1 MAGYEGHVNKR
12 QRVDDAHY
20 DREDRHNP
28 EPSPVV
34 HVRGLSEYITEAD
47 LMQAVQH
54 FGTVNYIMMMGKRH
68 QALVEFADISGAK
81 NCVNYSLNNPIYVG
95 QQAAFF
101 NYSTS
106 QRIQRP
112 APGMGDDPNRPP
124 NHILLF
130 TVLNPQYPIT
140 VDVMQTI
147 CSAHGQVLRIV
158 IFKKNGVQAMIE
170 FENVDCATRAKQAL
184 NGADIYSGCC
194 TLKIEFANQ
203 TRLNVIRN
211 DSESWDYTNPNLD
224 KKHGIEETTSV
235 NGNEPA
241 GAGRPLLPDPR
252 YQAGSGP
259 PPPQGGYSQGQGGY
273 QQPPSSGYGPPPPPQ
288 GGGYGGAQG
297 GYGQNQG
304 YGAPQGGYGAPPSG
318 GYGAPPPQNSY
329 GGGGGG
335 YGEGDGYGGG
345 YNSGPPPRGGGGYD
359 DRYPPRDGGY
369 RDRGSYDSGD
379 RRGGRGGYRSGYSD
393 GPPGASGLS
402 QGAVIMVY
410 GLDNEMNCERLFNL
424 FCLYGNVVRIK
435 FLKSKD
441 NAAMVQMGDALAVDR
456 CMNML
461 NNTYFFGNK
470 LQLGH
475 SKQAFL
481 KDVAQP
487 HDLPDNTTSFKDFM
501 GSRNNRFSN
510 PEAASKNRIVA
521 PTEMLY
527 MYNIPPNF
535 SEDEVLEL
543 FDRSGAKKPS
553 KVKIFPSKSE
563 RSCTGLCEFES
574 KAWAIEALILTNH
587 VSIDN
592 PTGKAPFIFKLC
604 FSPNTISE
612 VGERRERMERVRGG
626 GDRGDREDRE

>member
-1 MAGYEGHVNKR
+1 MAAYDGHVSKR
-12 QRVDDAHY
+12 QRVDDNDHY
-20 DREDRHNP
+20 NREDRHNP
-28 EPSPVV
+28 QPSPVI
-34 HVRGLSEYITEAD
+34 HVRGLSEFVSEAD

-54 FGTVNYIMMMGKRH
+54 FGSVNYIMMMAKRH
-68 QALVEFADISGAK
+68 QALIEFEEIGGAK

-112 APGMGDDPNRPP
+112 APGMDDPNRPP

-130 TVLNPQYPIT
+130 TILNPQYPIT

-147 CSAHGQVLRIV
+147 CSAYGQVLRIV

-170 FENVDCATRAKQAL
+170 FENIECATRAKQSL

-211 DSESWDYTNPNLD
+211 DSESWDYTNPNLG
-224 KKHGIEETTSV
+224 KT
-235 NGNEPA
+235 GNEPQT
-241 GAGRPLLPDPR
+241 GNRPLLPDPR
-252 YQAGSGP
+252 YQGGSQGGSYGSAP
-259 PPPQGGYSQGQGGY
+259 PPSQGGYNQGQGY
-273 QQPPSSGYGPPPPPQ
+273 SQQPQGYGPPPSQ
-288 GGGYGGAQG
+288 S

-304 YGAPQGGYGAPPSG
+304 YSQSSGYGQPPQGGYSGPPSG
-318 GYGAPPPQNSY
+318 GSSYGPPPPQNSY
-329 GGGGGG
+329 GGSG
-335 YGEGDGYGGG
+335 YNEPEYGGG
-345 YNSGPPPRGGGGYD
+345 YNQGPPRGQYD
-359 DRYPPRDGGY
+359 DRYPPSS
-369 RDRGSYDSGD
+369 RDRYNDRYGGPPADRYSKGD
-379 RRGGRGGYRSGYSD
+379 RGYRSSYND
-393 GPPGASGLS
+393 GPPSASGLS

-410 GLDNEMNCERLFNL
+410 GLDNEMNCDRLFNL

-435 FLKSKD
+435 YLKTKD

-461 NNTYFFGNK
+461 NNIYFFGNK

-481 KDVAQP
+481 KDVASP
-487 HDLPDNTTSFKDFM
+487 HDLPDGTTSFKDFM

-510 PEAASKNRIVA
+510 PEAASKNRIVGA
-521 PTEMLY
+521 SKILHFFNTPPSITEEE
-527 MYNIPPNF
+527 IT
-535 SEDEVLEL
+535 EL
-543 FDRSGAKKPS
+543 FGSAGAKKPA

-587 VSIDN
+587 ISIDN

-612 VGERRERMERVRGG
+612 VGERRERMERIDRDRGDRGG
-626 GDRGDREDRE
+626 DRGSDRGDRE

>member
-112 APGMGDDPNRPP
+112 APGYNDPNYMMGDDPNRPP

-158 IFKKNGVQAMIE
+158 IFKKNG
-170 FENVDCATRAKQAL
+170 
-184 NGADIYSGCC
+184 
-194 TLKIEFANQ
+194 
-203 TRLNVIRN
+203 
-211 DSESWDYTNPNLD
+211 
-224 KKHGIEETTSV
+224 
-235 NGNEPA
+235 NEPA

-252 YQAGSGP
+252 YQGSGP

-510 PEAASKNRIVA
+510 PEAASKNHILFLKIVVLSILKFRLPRI
-521 PTEMLY
+521 MD
-527 MYNIPPNF
+527 IPKC
-535 SEDEVLEL
+535 
-543 FDRSGAKKPS
+543 A
-553 KVKIFPSKSE
+553 
-563 RSCTGLCEFES
+563 T
-574 KAWAIEALILTNH
+574 
-587 VSIDN
+587 
-592 PTGKAPFIFKLC
+592 
-604 FSPNTISE
+604 
-612 VGERRERMERVRGG
+612 
-626 GDRGDREDRE
+626 